1 MTASALDA
9 HVVLARG
16 GFALDAR
23 IAVPAGETL
32 AVMGPSGAGK
42 STLLAVLAGLVAP
55 RDGHVRVGERMLD
68 SARPRV
74 RTPPSRRG
82 VVLLGQ
88 DAQLFPHMTVREN
101 IVFGPRAHGVPRE
114 RAERDAD
121 DWLYRVGLAGLGSR
135 RPAQLS
141 GGQQQRV
148 ALARALATEPAVLLL
163 DEPLTSLDIDT
174 AADIRALLAAQ
185 LAATRTTAV
194 VATHDAVD
202 AVALAAHLAVLEH
215 GRVTQSGP
223 VRAVLAEPATP
234 FAAAVAGMNRVE
246 GVVRG
251 GSLETRRVG
260 IPVTEAAASGLDGR
274 AAAAV
279 FRPSAVTVDAVA
291 ADSWT
296 AALRL
301 GTEPGEWLARVSRL
315 EPTPAGVRVRT
326 GEPDVAADLP
336 ADAAA
341 ALRLAPGTPVRLR
354 VDPAAVRLVPG
365 PEAAASEE
373 HD

>member
-1 MTASALDA
+1 MTAALDA
-9 HVVLARG
+9 RVVLERG
-16 GFALDAR
+16 GFALDAD

-42 STLLAVLAGLVAP
+42 STLLAVLAGLVP
-55 RDGHVRVGERMLD
+55 SREGHVRVGERTLD
-68 SARPRV
+68 SSARPRV

-82 VVLLGQ
+82 IVLLGQ
-88 DAQLFPHMTVREN
+88 DARLFPHLSVREN
-101 IVFGPRAHGVPRE
+101 IVFGPRAHGIPRDQ
-114 RAERDAD
+114 AERDAD
-121 DWLYRVGLAGLGSR
+121 DWLFRVGLAGVGSR

-174 AADIRALLAAQ
+174 AADIRALLASQ

-202 AVALAAHLAVLEH
+202 AVALASRLAVLEN
-215 GRVTQSGP
+215 GTVTQAGP
-223 VRAVLAEPATP
+223 VRTVLAEPATP
-234 FAAAVAGMNRVE
+234 FAAAVAGVNRVE

-251 GSLETRRVG
+251 GGLETRRVS
-260 IPVTEAAASGLDGR
+260 IPVTAEAASALDGR

-279 FRPSAVTVDAVA
+279 FGPSSVVLERVE

-301 GTEPGEWLARVSRL
+301 APAPGEWLARVSRL
-315 EPTPAGVRVRT
+315 EPTPAGVRIRT

-336 ADAAA
+336 ADRAA
-341 ALRLAPGTPVRLR
+341 ALGLVPGSPVRLR
-354 VDPAAVRLVPG
+354 VDPAAVRLVPR
-365 PEAAASEE
+365 P
-373 HD
+373 